1 MLAASRGGTAKHLR
15 RVSLCRMSDDEKE
28 DGERHKKVTAAT
40 SDAPAEEF
48 ISPTNVPSVPE
59 TPEAPERRT
68 EQKGTSPDTENEQR

>member
-48 ISPTNVPSVPE
+48 ISPTNQP
-59 TPEAPERRT
+59 TR
-68 EQKGTSPDTENEQR
+68 TENESAPEPDRPERKTEE